1 MPIPSEGSDPAE
13 LTDRLAQLERR
24 LSLIE
29 KRLEI
34 DQESPL
40 ESRPPESAAEDAE
53 HREEDLENRIGEN
66 WFPRVGITVLVI
78 GLVFLLTFPFQGL
91 PAALPS
97 LFGYLLVGGAIGLS
111 RHWRNSFPGM
121 SRYVRAGALVLL
133 YFTTLRLYFFSTDPP
148 ITDIRIEVILLLFV
162 VVVTIFASLRAH
174 SQFLVALSLTTG
186 FITALISGDP
196 WIVIPVNTVLALATV
211 AIARRHMW
219 PALLLY
225 GTVLTYVTHLLWV
238 LNDPVVGNPVALM
251 PPTPA
256 NTLPI
261 LLYAVIFAA
270 GTLFRRDPVKEQG
283 IVITNSFVNALASG
297 GLYLIVTAA
306 RGGDALALYQ
316 TIASGLFLC
325 IAIAFWQKEES
336 KYSTFFYAMLGYLAL
351 SVAMI
356 ALFNRPDY
364 FIWLAWQ
371 SLLVVSTAVWF
382 RSQFIVITNF
392 VIYIILFAAY
402 ALLVDSV
409 HVVSLSFG
417 IVAIASARILNWQKA
432 RLALKTE
439 MMRNAYLAC
448 AFFIF
453 PFALYH
459 ALPRGYVSISWVVV
473 ALFYYAMS
481 ILVKSRKYR
490 WMAFLTLLLTFGHVL
505 LVDSVTLEPAYRILS
520 FLVLG
525 AVLFWISLK
534 YAKKRA
540 RGASPEV
547 PHELHN

>member
-1 MPIPSEGSDPAE
+1 MPMPSEGKDFVEFA
-13 LTDRLAQLERR
+13 DRLARLERR

-29 KRLEI
+29 KQLEI

-40 ESRPPESAAEDAE
+40 ESGSPEPAADDAE

-91 PAALPS
+91 PAILPS
-97 LFGYLLVGGAIGLS
+97 LFGYLLVGGAMGLS
-111 RHWRNSFPGM
+111 RSWRNSFPGM
-121 SRYVRAGALVLL
+121 SHYVRGGALVLL
-133 YFTTLRLYFFSTDPP
+133 YFTTLRLHFFSIDPP
-148 ITDIRIEVILLLFV
+148 ITDIRIEIFLLLLV
-162 VVVTIFASLRAH
+162 VGITIFASLRAR

-186 FITALISGDP
+186 FITALISEDP
-196 WIVIPVNTVLALATV
+196 WVVISVNTALALATV
-211 AIARRHMW
+211 VFARQHAW

-225 GTVLTYVTHLLWV
+225 GTVLTYMAHLLWV
-238 LNDPVVGNPVALM
+238 LNDPVAGNPVVLM

-270 GTLFRRDPVKEQG
+270 GTLFRRDAIQEQG
-283 IVITNSFVNALASG
+283 FVITNSFVNALTSG
-297 GLYLIVTAA
+297 GLYLILTAA
-306 RGGDALALYQ
+306 RGGEALALYQ
-316 TIASGLFLC
+316 AIASGLFLC

-351 SVAMI
+351 SI
-356 ALFNRPDY
+356 ATISLFTRPDY

-392 VIYIILFAAY
+392 VIYIMVFAAY
-402 ALLVDSV
+402 ALLVDTV

-417 IVAIASARILNWQKA
+417 LVAIASARILNWQKA

-448 AFFIF
+448 AFCIF

-459 ALPRGYVSISWVVV
+459 ALPRGYVSVSWVAV

-490 WMAFLTLLLTFGHVL
+490 WMAFLTLLLTIGHVL

-525 AVLFWISLK
+525 AVLSWISLK

-540 RGASPEV
+540 RSTSPEV